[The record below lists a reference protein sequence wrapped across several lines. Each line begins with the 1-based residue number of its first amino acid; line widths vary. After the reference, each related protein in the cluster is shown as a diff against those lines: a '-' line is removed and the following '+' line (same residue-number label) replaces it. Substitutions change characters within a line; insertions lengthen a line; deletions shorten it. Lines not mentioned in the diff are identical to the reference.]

1 MKLIDEDMKR
11 VTEMITNHNRQYPLT
26 VPLLTLPGAERLL
39 VGEVV
44 CLKGK
49 GFPSYPFIL
58 HFLSCFI
65 DLHTA
70 LTSSIN
76 KSVEF
81 VEFVPK
87 RSIM

>member
-44 CLKGK
+44 CLKYTPLVK
-49 GFPSYPFIL
+49 I
-58 HFLSCFI
+58 FLS
-65 DLHTA
+65 
-70 LTSSIN
+70 
-76 KSVEF
+76 
-81 VEFVPK
+81 
-87 RSIM
+87 

>member
-49 GFPSYPFIL
+49 GFASYPFIL
-58 HFLSCFI
+58 HFLGCFI
-65 DLHTA
+65 DLYTV
-70 LTSSIN
+70 LTSSGN
-76 KSVEF
+76 NSL
-81 VEFVPK
+81 
-87 RSIM
+87 